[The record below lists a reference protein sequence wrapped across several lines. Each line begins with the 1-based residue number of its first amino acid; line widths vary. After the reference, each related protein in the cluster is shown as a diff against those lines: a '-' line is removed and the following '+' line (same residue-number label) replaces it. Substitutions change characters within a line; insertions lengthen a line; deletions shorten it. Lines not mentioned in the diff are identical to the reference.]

1 MLIGRIR
8 PVETRT
14 LEMPTDVEDV
24 AAAMTPMLPSGWE
37 IQSPKERVI
46 VRIDGVQE
54 IEAEDMP
61 TLEGKVPDGW
71 QLLSVRRG

>member
-14 LEMPTDVEDV
+14 LDVPADV
-24 AAAMTPMLPSGWE
+24 NDVGAAMTSMLPPGWE
-37 IQSPKERVI
+37 IQSPKDRTI
-46 VRIDGVQE
+46 VRVHGVEE
-54 IEAEDMP
+54 IEAEDMQ
-61 TLEGKVPDGW
+61 TLEGKVPEGW